1 MNSVKCNAWGKLFT
15 TNLGLTP
22 KTSGR
27 LASLCMGIF
36 SGVGYWL
43 PPRHFCYLFPGT
55 QCAHIYNIW
64 CASGGSRGDSE
75 ANRRTID
82 HVKFVNYSYLY

>member
-27 LASLCMGIF
+27 LASLKCDKIIF
-36 SGVGYWL
+36 S
-43 PPRHFCYLFPGT
+43 
-55 QCAHIYNIW
+55 
-64 CASGGSRGDSE
+64 
-75 ANRRTID
+75 
-82 HVKFVNYSYLY
+82 VNSKQNF